1 MRTADILFSLAVVLH
16 GAGCNMKFPASM
28 EDQPAVKPLSLSRPA
43 PEGSVPV
50 GGVEMLEAREDAED
64 QKNPIPVAAA
74 DIPAGAR
81 LFKDHCV
88 ACHGAEGH
96 GGGKVSA
103 KFPPAPDLRY
113 QTICRRSD
121 GFIYG
126 TITAGG
132 RAMPSMRDGL
142 TSHERWVLE
151 MYVRHIQKDGCIA
164 PPPSPTEEQ
173 PQTGNQP

>member
-1 MRTADILFSLAVVLH
+1 MRTTRIFFCLALSLG
-16 GAGCNMKFPASM
+16 GAGCNTQFPASM
-28 EDQPAVKPLSLSRPA
+28 ADQPAVKPLSLPRAA

-50 GGVEMLEAREDAED
+50 GGVEMLEVRDDAED
-64 QKNPIPVAAA
+64 QQNPIPAAAA
-74 DIPAGAR
+74 DPAKGAR
-81 LFKDHCV
+81 LFSDHCA
-88 ACHGAEGH
+88 ACHGPEGH

-132 RAMPSMRDGL
+132 RAMPSMREGL
-142 TSHERWVLE
+142 TSRERWTLE
-151 MYVRHIQKDGCIA
+151 MYVRHIQKDGCVA
-164 PPPSPTEEQ
+164 PPPPSPTEEQ
-173 PQTGNQP
+173 P